1 MPLPHPPFHF
11 SEMVSP
17 PMCQQ
22 SLTHQVE
29 AGPRPYPQ
37 YLGWARY
44 LSVNNSCPDGLLCQ
58 MAWLKAVQC
67 SSFAFFLRRYVSLTD
82 NHICEVYQLTF
93 SRCCTAEIMVQHLSE
108 MKHCCWIQP
117 RGKHLRAPKL
127 QQFMTCSTW
136 AFWGWLLLKWAEVF
150 VPSASQTLR
159 STRAAHRRDSVLL
172 VCLWVQLTKNWPA
185 GWSMRKLSP
194 LYPPSHP
201 ALVFTGEPSRGGDKH
216 CLLVGGKVEV
226 SYPEARGQECKM
238 STAWEERT
246 KARSKHSFQQCRTRN
261 KAEYFSLVQMG
272 LSAGCGEEWTL
283 RGGMKEECHSET
295 RPERALRGFLWKRV
309 TSAMEILLA
318 L

>member
-22 SLTHQVE
+22 SLTHQIE

-44 LSVNNSCPDGLLCQ
+44 LSVNNSCPDGLLWQ
-58 MAWLKAVQC
+58 MALLKAVQC
-67 SSFAFFLRRYVSLTD
+67 SSFAFFLRQYVSLTD

-136 AFWGWLLLKWAEVF
+136 AFWGWLLPKWAEALFQVHPRHCALPELHTVGTAF
-150 VPSASQTLR
+150 YSCVCEFSS
-159 STRAAHRRDSVLL
+159 RRTDLL
-172 VCLWVQLTKNWPA
+172 VEAWGGSLPLHPHLHPPNPHPCLSFHW
-185 GWSMRKLSP
+185 
-194 LYPPSHP
+194 
-201 ALVFTGEPSRGGDKH
+201 
-216 CLLVGGKVEV
+216 
-226 SYPEARGQECKM
+226 
-238 STAWEERT
+238 RT
-246 KARSKHSFQQCRTRN
+246 
-261 KAEYFSLVQMG
+261 
-272 LSAGCGEEWTL
+272 
-283 RGGMKEECHSET
+283 
-295 RPERALRGFLWKRV
+295 
-309 TSAMEILLA
+309 I
-318 L
+318 